1 MKKLFC
7 FIAAVLLCVILV
19 GGIYVATQDN
29 TKTPDNSQS
38 SSSVE
43 DEFDDSSNSGSTNT
57 GNNSSGGGNTNSGTG
72 NSGNTDSGN
81 TDSGNTDSGNTN
93 GGNTD
98 SGNTEDNALKNPAN
112 ASTYIASGLEMQS
125 GAAIYLGEEEY
136 EPAIRFTCNLSGAV
150 KAEVDGSSNKEL
162 AFLVAPVEYFDEV
175 NPNNYTYMDWVTAF
189 EKAGKTVIYSVLEE
203 GNYYENGDDYFV
215 RFRLQNVMYKN
226 INRNF
231 VCMLVLKTT
240 SGSSVTYKY
249 SSYPAGVDYR
259 SNARSI
265 AYVAAASLNA
275 NALGMASFSNAE
287 LARLKGYINQSV
299 DVANGK
305 AEATDDGSMYAFTTN
320 ITAPQ
325 TLSVGETL
333 TVITTISPNV
343 NVPVWYRSSDEA
355 IIEVDDSGKVT
366 AKAKGTA
373 VVGVYVAGESYGI
386 TVKVS

>member
-1 MKKLFC
+1 MKNFFY
-7 FIAAVLLCVILV
+7 FIGAVLLCVILA

-29 TKTPDNSQS
+29 TKTPNNSQS

-43 DEFDDSSNSGSTNT
+43 DGFDDSSDSGSTNT

-81 TDSGNTDSGNTN
+81 TDSGNV
-93 GGNTD
+93 D
-98 SGNTEDNALKNPAN
+98 SGNTEEDNDLKNPAN
-112 ASTYIASGLEMQS
+112 ASTYIANGLEMQS

-150 KAEVDGSSNKEL
+150 KAEVDGNSNKEL
-162 AFLVAPVEYFDEV
+162 AFLLAPVEYFDEV

-203 GNYYENGDDYFV
+203 DNYYENGDDYLV

-231 VCMLVLKTT
+231 VCMVVLKTT

-259 SNARSI
+259 SNARSV

-275 NALGMASFSNAE
+275 EALGMASFSDEE

-325 TLSVGETL
+325 SLSVGETL

-355 IIEVDDSGKVT
+355 IIQVDDNGKVT
-366 AKAKGTA
+366 AKAKSTA

-386 TVKVS
+386 TVTVS